1 MSLKATRSVGS
12 STGPGRILLLYTSLM
27 KHRIVDDF
35 LLIYVDETTVIF
47 VIRQILSKREKICPT
62 FFFYETPEFL
72 GIASVGTLPGGDE
85 TSSVYLVLAPRRHET
100 INQPNTYEKER
111 VS

>member
-12 STGPGRILLLYTSLM
+12 STGPGRRLLLYTSLM
-27 KHRIVDDF
+27 KHLIVDDF

-47 VIRQILSKREKICPT
+47 VIRFSLFEKICPT

-72 GIASVGTLPGGDE
+72 GVASVGTLPGGDE
-85 TSSVYLVLAPRRHET
+85 TSSIYWVMAPTRHET